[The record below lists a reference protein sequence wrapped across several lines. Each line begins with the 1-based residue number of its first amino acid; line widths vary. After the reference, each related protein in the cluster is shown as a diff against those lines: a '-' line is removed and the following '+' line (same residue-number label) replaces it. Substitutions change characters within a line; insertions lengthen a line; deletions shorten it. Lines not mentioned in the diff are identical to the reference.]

1 MSKRVRQASCSGVSV
16 GARVKANGELAG
28 IMLSMIQHS
37 DESVENLG
45 AEVEL
50 IQIQVIQV
58 CV

>member
-1 MSKRVRQASCSGVSV
+1 MRQALSSGVSV

-28 IMLSMIQHS
+28 IRLSVIKHS

-45 AEVEL
+45 PEVEF